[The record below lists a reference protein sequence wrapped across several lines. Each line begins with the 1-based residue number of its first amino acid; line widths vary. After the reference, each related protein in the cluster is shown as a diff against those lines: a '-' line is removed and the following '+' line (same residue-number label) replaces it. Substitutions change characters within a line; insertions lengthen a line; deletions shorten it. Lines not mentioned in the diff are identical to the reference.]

1 MRNLVRKANG
11 YTTIL
16 VAASFVLLTTTAC
29 GKQEQWLHCQESRG
43 WEDHKNLNKFY
54 LNIKRSEEKILGQYI
69 DQRNTSPAAIK
80 ESPVTLVATTNIK
93 RHPGQNGIV
102 QVTYTIN
109 KENLK
114 FRSEPGV
121 SEKLVRA
128 ISKDK
133 EEPEW
138 MLNFRLRAYDVFMKK
153 PMPQWGGDLNKI
165 DFQHIYDYAK
175 A

>member
-1 MRNLVRKANG
+1 MRNLVRKANS
-11 YTTIL
+11 YITIL
-16 VAASFVLLTTTAC
+16 VAGSFVLLTTTAC

-54 LNIKRSEEKILGQYI
+54 LNIKRSEEKIIGQYI

-102 QVTYTIN
+102 QVTYIIN

-114 FRSEPGV
+114 FSKTTRNWISNQSGKPENLGGITISEAGNCK
-121 SEKLVRA
+121 SG
-128 ISKDK
+128 
-133 EEPEW
+133 
-138 MLNFRLRAYDVFMKK
+138 KK
-153 PMPQWGGDLNKI
+153 PLSKL
-165 DFQHIYDYAK
+165 
-175 A
+175 